1 MMIKADIGLIGL
13 AVMGQNLVLN
23 MEGNGYTVAVFNRT
37 TARIDEFI
45 NDKGLGKNIIACNT
59 LEIICNTLK
68 SPRVILLMVKAGKPV
83 DLMISKLLPN
93 LESGDI
99 IIDGGNSFYRDTIR
113 RSEELKKDGIRY
125 LGVGIS
131 GGEEGALKGPS
142 IMPGGSFKAWKQVEE
157 IFTKI
162 SAKIDQEPCCS
173 YIGSDGAGH
182 YVKMVHNGI
191 EYSDMQL
198 IAEIYFLLKKLLNL
212 ATYEAAEIFAEW
224 NKGDL
229 NSYLIQITS
238 KILTEKDPEGTGEPL
253 VDMILDSA
261 QQKGTGKWTSQ
272 EALEIGESIPSI
284 TEAVYARNISS
295 KKEERLEASKFL
307 EGPIINF
314 SEEKQVLIDATRKA
328 LLCAKICSYAQG
340 FSLLKTASAEY
351 KWDLNLSNIAK
362 IWRNGCIIRARFLKE
377 IVKAFQQNKELRN
390 LLLDCYFTNVIKTSQ
405 KDWRY
410 VVKLAV
416 ENGIP
421 VPALSSALSYY
432 DSYRNPSL
440 PANLVQAQ
448 RDYFGAHGFE
458 RIDKER
464 GVLFHYD
471 KWLPLDE

>member
-1 MMIKADIGLIGL
+1 MTKADLGLIGL

-23 MEGNGYTVAVFNRT
+23 MERNGFTIAIYNRT

-45 NDKGLGKNIIACNT
+45 NEEGLGKNIIGCYNLESFCNA
-59 LEIICNTLK
+59 LK
-68 SPRVILLMVKAGKPV
+68 SPRIVLLMVQAGKPV
-83 DLMISKLLPN
+83 DSIISKLLPI
-93 LESGDI
+93 LKSGDI
-99 IIDGGNSFYRDTIR
+99 IIDGGNSFYKDTIR
-113 RSEELKKDGIRY
+113 RSENLEEEGIHY

-131 GGEEGALKGPS
+131 GGKEGALKGPS
-142 IMPGGSFKAWKQVEE
+142 IMPGGSLKAWNRVEE

-162 SAKIDQEPCCS
+162 SAKIDGEPCCS
-173 YIGSDGAGH
+173 YIGSNGAGH

-198 IAEIYFLLKKLLNL
+198 ISEVYFLLKKLFNL
-212 ATYEAAEIFAEW
+212 TAFELADIFAEW

-229 NSYLIQITS
+229 NSYLIQITR
-238 KILTEKDPEGTGEPL
+238 KILSERDSETGKPL
-253 VDMILDSA
+253 VDIVLDSA

-272 EALEIGESIPSI
+272 EALEIGEPVPSI

-295 KKEERLEASKFL
+295 KKEERVKASNVLKGPTPDFL
-307 EGPIINF
+307 G
-314 SEEKQVLIDATRKA
+314 EKHTVIESARNA
-328 LLCAKICSYAQG
+328 LFAAKLCSYAQG
-340 FSLLKTASAEY
+340 FSLLKAGSKEHH
-351 KWDLNLSNIAK
+351 WQLNLSKIAR
-362 IWRNGCIIRARFLKE
+362 IWQNGCIIRASFLKQIE
-377 IVKAFQQNKELRN
+377 NAFQQDKDLNN
-390 LLLDCYFTNVIKTSQ
+390 LLLDSYFANVIKTSQ
-405 KDWRY
+405 KGWRY

-421 VPALSSALSYY
+421 VPAMSSALSYY

-440 PANLVQAQ
+440 PANLIQAQ